1 MQDSFRRPSHFMVA
15 LLALAL
21 GVGLVA
27 TPALTRTTAS
37 CTISGYVSD
46 HDGRGLANAQVM
58 LVVPGGASVETTSDA
73 TGRYEL
79 TYEQPSPNARVSIYA
94 RVAGEMWLLG
104 AHANVAS
111 CRTNRNLFTGLRPES
126 VTPGPTVPPGPGVPP
141 PYPPPPAPT
150 LTDPVVML
158 DSAPLAATGV
168 GVGEKITLPI
178 CVSSRAGDT
187 TAATRVA
194 YRARFKPAQL
204 KVERVIPV
212 GGEFGQLDAL
222 GFDNIEGEI
231 NFAAH
236 SESMVSLPEA
246 PACKTVATVDLVV
259 LGGPQ
264 DESTAWVISVRGTGV
279 GLNDGGGAS
288 ATIRSTTYIDVRP
301 VGNRIYLP
309 IVMKGSQ
316 APASLP

>member
-1 MQDSFRRPSHFMVA
+1 MQHAFRRPSPLVVA

-27 TPALTRTTAS
+27 TPAFTRTTAS
-37 CTISGYVSD
+37 CSISGYVSD
-46 HDGRGLANAQVM
+46 QDGRAIGGAQV
-58 LVVPGGASVETTSDA
+58 VVVLPGGTTVETTSD
-73 TGRYEL
+73 TSGHYEL
-79 TYEQPSPNARVSIYA
+79 TYEQPVPNERVSLYA
-94 RVAGEMWLLG
+94 RAAGEMWLLT

-111 CRTNRNLFTGLRPES
+111 CRTNRNLFTGIRPEF

-158 DSAPLAATGV
+158 DAAPLAANGI
-168 GVGEKITLPI
+168 GVGEKATLPI
-178 CVSSRAGDT
+178 CVSSRSGET
-187 TAATRVA
+187 TAATRVS
-194 YRARFKPAQL
+194 YRARFKPTEL
-204 KVERVIPV
+204 KVERITPV

-222 GFDNIEGEI
+222 GFDNIEGEV

-236 SESMVSLPEA
+236 SESMVSLPAA

-259 LGGPQ
+259 LGGPA
-264 DESTAWVISVRGTGV
+264 DASTTWVISVRGTGV
-279 GLNDGGGAS
+279 GLNGDGGTG

-301 VGNRIYLP
+301 VGHRLFLP
-309 IVMKGSQ
+309 IVAKSSLVPLT
-316 APASLP
+316 AP